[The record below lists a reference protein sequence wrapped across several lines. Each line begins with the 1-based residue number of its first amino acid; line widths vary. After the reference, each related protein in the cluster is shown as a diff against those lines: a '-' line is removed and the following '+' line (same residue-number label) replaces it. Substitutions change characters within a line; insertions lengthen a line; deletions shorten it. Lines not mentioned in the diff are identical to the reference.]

1 MHLPFLV
8 MRLNLTK
15 PNAQTWLRKEVD
27 HMTGEGSNL
36 AKGEQQQTCLA
47 NAGRAIEPGLLK
59 TVCVT
64 MVHGKI

>member
-1 MHLPFLV
+1 
-8 MRLNLTK
+8 
-15 PNAQTWLRKEVD
+15 
-27 HMTGEGSNL
+27 MTGEGNNL

-47 NAGRAIEPGLLK
+47 NAGRLLSQGCLE

>member
-1 MHLPFLV
+1 
-8 MRLNLTK
+8 
-15 PNAQTWLRKEVD
+15 
-27 HMTGEGSNL
+27 MTGEGSNL